1 MSIRKKLLSG
11 YIIIALAVVC
21 VGYLSARATQELNTT
36 FDAITVQTIPV
47 IDAVNDLR
55 YFGARALSYAS
66 ELALILS
73 PSEKGIQQTDI
84 LGEQEKLEDAF
95 ANYRDAIDR
104 YTSLVSHRK
113 GEVQREVLDM
123 IVSSSATLQHL
134 LVELLNLE
142 RKGGSREALLS
153 KMDEIEAYEL
163 TFLYAVDA
171 ALASE
176 VEQFNTDREEVQQ
189 AIDLTRNI
197 AVVFGPASIIAAV
210 LITIYLS
217 RVITSSLMALKNAS
231 LAVASG
237 NWNVRVPRVSK
248 GEFNDVIQTFNDM
261 ASALHSKAIDVSSS
275 EAYCHEILDSMTE
288 PLIVTDTDGRIRTVN
303 AAILNLLGFSKEE
316 LIGKSVIQIF
326 GKSHRENILQQWLP
340 KLSNGGSIPYVRTDC
355 LNKLDEE
362 IPMIVSA
369 SSMRG
374 RYGNVDGIV
383 YVGKVI
389 PETLSDQ
396 HVAFNA

>member
-1 MSIRKKLLSG
+1 MS
-11 YIIIALAVVC
+11 
-21 VGYLSARATQELNTT
+21 LN
-36 FDAITVQTIPV
+36 D
-47 IDAVNDLR
+47 
-55 YFGARALSYAS
+55 
-66 ELALILS
+66 
-73 PSEKGIQQTDI
+73 
-84 LGEQEKLEDAF
+84 
-95 ANYRDAIDR
+95 
-104 YTSLVSHRK
+104 
-113 GEVQREVLDM
+113 
-123 IVSSSATLQHL
+123 
-134 LVELLNLE
+134 
-142 RKGGSREALLS
+142 
-153 KMDEIEAYEL
+153 EL